1 MMQAPSMI
9 KAATSTSAAIER
21 IARGLEWADAK
32 FGAKNL
38 GVPLDRLAVLVGV
51 PRSTFIRQQNEG
63 RFTEAE
69 TEHIMRFARL
79 GQVAGEV
86 FRSEA
91 GARVVE
97 DLMRRIHD
105 GILA

>member
-32 FGAKNL
+32 FGAKKL
-38 GVPLDRLAVLVGV
+38 GVPLGRL
-51 PRSTFIRQQNEG
+51 G
-63 RFTEAE
+63 RCAALNLFSPAE
-69 TEHIMRFARL
+69 RGTIYRGRNGTRMWFARL
-79 GQVAGEV
+79 GQVACEV